1 MADFNPDVEFLGFK
15 VPAGKSFS
23 LSDLVPVDDMGV
35 AHRPHIT
42 NVALGPDPKPGRHT
56 VFAQG
61 NGTKAVVGTL
71 EMGRC
76 EQFQIDLVACDL
88 IFSHTGKSDIYLTG
102 YNTTSTPYFEGMSD
116 EDDDEDSEDDEEAP
130 AGVPLL
136 RKSQLMSSKEAAAK
150 QQSLLEDEASS
161 SGGDEEDDDE
171 EDDEED
177 DSDEDEDEAAR
188 KQKGIAYLKQTL
200 TAQPLNG
207 NADSDEDNDDDEDAE
222 DSDMEDDE
230 DDNDD
235 DDGDIL
241 ARMGGVAG
249 SSEEESDSEDEPVA
263 AQLPKAVP
271 GKRAAPSKP
280 SPQPSK
286 KAKAAPGSGPAAAAK
301 AQTAAAA
308 PHSGVSGPAAA
319 QWQTALK
326 SYLVQSGGQTD
337 MSKLGGVK
345 KPEGIPKGQKLKAFL
360 QQHPDVFTLDGNSVA
375 LKEK

>member
-136 RKSQLMSSKEAAAK
+136 RKSQLMSSKV
-150 QQSLLEDEASS
+150 
-161 SGGDEEDDDE
+161 
-171 EDDEED
+171 
-177 DSDEDEDEAAR
+177 R
-188 KQKGIAYLKQTL
+188 T
-200 TAQPLNG
+200 PLG
-207 NADSDEDNDDDEDAE
+207 
-222 DSDMEDDE
+222 
-230 DDNDD
+230 
-235 DDGDIL
+235 
-241 ARMGGVAG
+241 
-249 SSEEESDSEDEPVA
+249 
-263 AQLPKAVP
+263 
-271 GKRAAPSKP
+271 
-280 SPQPSK
+280 
-286 KAKAAPGSGPAAAAK
+286 
-301 AQTAAAA
+301 
-308 PHSGVSGPAAA
+308 
-319 QWQTALK
+319 
-326 SYLVQSGGQTD
+326 
-337 MSKLGGVK
+337 
-345 KPEGIPKGQKLKAFL
+345 
-360 QQHPDVFTLDGNSVA
+360 
-375 LKEK
+375 